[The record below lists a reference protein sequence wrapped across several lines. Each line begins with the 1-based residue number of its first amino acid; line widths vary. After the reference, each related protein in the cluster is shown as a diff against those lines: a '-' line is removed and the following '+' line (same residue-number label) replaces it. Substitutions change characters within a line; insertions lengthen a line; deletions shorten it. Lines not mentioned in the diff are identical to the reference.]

1 MNGLMLFG
9 DCFEDTEA
17 IASLDVLLRAGENVK
32 RVSVMNS
39 LYVKTQCG
47 SEYKCDLKLSEVNI
61 EDFDYLV
68 IPGGKASFTVLSADE
83 RVGRLIDYF
92 VLNNKLVAAICAA
105 PHLIGKRGYLKDRE
119 FTVFPGFE
127 NECVG
132 GIYKRDSGV
141 IRDDKFVTAKTMYY
155 SIEFALEIINYLY
168 GEDKRNK
175 VEKSLMG
182 ER

>member
-9 DCFEDTEA
+9 DYFEDTEA

-68 IPGGKASFTVLSADE
+68 IPGGKASFTVLAADD
-83 RVGRLIDYF
+83 RVGKLIDYF

-127 NECVG
+127 DECVG
-132 GIYKRDSGV
+132 GIYKRDCGV
-141 IRDDKFVTAKTMYY
+141 VRDDKFVTAKSMYY
-155 SIEFALEIINYLY
+155 SIDFALEIINYLY
-168 GEDKRNK
+168 GEAKRNQ

>member
-9 DCFEDTEA
+9 DYFEDTEA

-127 NECVG
+127 DECVG

-141 IRDDKFVTAKTMYY
+141 IRDDKFVTAKSMYY

-168 GEDKRNK
+168 GEDKRNR